1 MSDARLYDHAAWI
14 GADALG
20 GDQDDDVAAATA
32 RSAPLTA
39 EPAERL
45 AAHPHAGVREA
56 LAANPT
62 TPPDVLASLV
72 RPGGQ
77 PPAQRCAG
85 CVGEPD
91 EAGPWCGGRHEDA
104 VFLIHRAAADNSATP
119 PEIIQLLL
127 GHPDMWVRCAVAAR
141 ADLPPDAHRRLAEDQ
156 TPGVRGALA
165 QNPAIGEPLM
175 RTIATDARTRRRLA
189 HNPALPLD
197 LLIELARVADLGA
210 TLLPRIAAATPDEV
224 SLLAAAPVAAVRLLL
239 AQRPDLPADVV
250 ERLAADPT
258 PGMPAAIA
266 AQHNASVP
274 VLLRC
279 LADPQARPIAARHPA
294 LPPDRIAELLTDP
307 DQQVAEAA
315 AANPSLPND
324 DTTHPSDPGV
334 RPTGPDLGD

>member
-1 MSDARLYDHAAWI
+1 MPETP
-14 GADALG
+14 
-20 GDQDDDVAAATA
+20 GDDPDDVTAAETA
-32 RSAPLTA
+32 RSAALTA
-39 EPAERL
+39 EQARRL

-62 TPPDVLASLV
+62 TPPDVLAGLV

-91 EAGPWCGGRHEDA
+91 ESVPWCGGRHEDA
-104 VFLIHRAAADNSATP
+104 VFLIHRAAAENPATP
-119 PEIIQLLL
+119 PEVVELLL

-141 ADLPPDAHRRLAEDQ
+141 ADLTPDAHRRLAEDQ

-175 RTIATDARTRRRLA
+175 QTIAADARTRRRLA

-197 LLIELARVADLGA
+197 LLVELARVADLDA

-224 SLLAAAPVAAVRLLL
+224 SLLAVAPVAAVRLLL
-239 AQRPDLPADVV
+239 AQRPDLPVDLV
-250 ERLAADPT
+250 ERLAADPI
-258 PGMPAAIA
+258 PGMPAALA
-266 AQHNASVP
+266 AQHNASLP

-279 LADPQARPIAARHPA
+279 LDDPQARPIAARHPA
-294 LPPDRIAELLTDP
+294 LPSDWIAELLTDP
-307 DQQVAEAA
+307 DPRVVEAA
-315 AANPSLPND
+315 AANPSLPA
-324 DTTHPSDPGV
+324 TSTPHPAPGPATHPAV
-334 RPTGPDLGD
+334 PTRSS